1 MKSPVVGSDG
11 LRMRDLGTVVACAMA
26 IYVALQVSRAR
37 RPLRAV
43 PALAPTPARCHC
55 TALTVIWPVQMEGD
69 FEIAHAHHIPLD
81 TAHYQNGQFPDPH
94 ERLPPPLVADVDG
107 DGQNELIVATRDPG
121 IRIMRVPRSMKLRE
135 DDPPPAPV
143 IASAT
148 LLSFT
153 RVAKGRHPVALSSG
167 YIDPFRS
174 DGPPRKQVIVVVTE
188 DWTVLCFS
196 HTLDLLWETTVAHLQ
211 DTLGLGALYHREI
224 AVRVVPT
231 PIRDGDKGVVVVAG
245 SLELRHAHHVRGPA
259 APRMG

>member
-1 MKSPVVGSDG
+1 MQ
-11 LRMRDLGTVVACAMA
+11 L
-26 IYVALQVSRAR
+26 
-37 RPLRAV
+37 
-43 PALAPTPARCHC
+43 
-55 TALTVIWPVQMEGD
+55 EGD

-81 TAHYQNGQFPDPH
+81 TAHYQNGQFPEPH

-107 DGQNELIVATRDPG
+107 DGQNELVVATRDPG
-121 IRIMRVPRSMKLRE
+121 IRIMRVPRHLKLRE

-143 IASAT
+143 VASST

-167 YIDPFRS
+167 YIDPFRK
-174 DGPPRKQVIVVVTE
+174 DGPPRKQVIIVVTE

-224 AVRVVPT
+224 AARVVPT
-231 PIRDGDKGVVVVAG
+231 PMRDGDVGVVVMAG
-245 SLELRHAHHVRGPA
+245 SLELRHAHQVRVHFTTMPGRGWGCA
-259 APRMG
+259 